1 MHTPTHKHNRTLPH
15 HPYDEYG
22 KGPTII
28 LVPGLDGTALLFY
41 RQVPLLGS
49 RFHVLTFPLP
59 DDPQCTMDSLVD
71 NLRRLIEEAV
81 EQKGHKRVLLCGE
94 SFGGALCLSFALA
107 YPQLLT
113 GMVIVNSFPVIR
125 RRLRLSLAPR
135 LLKIVPWAAM
145 PLVRRFTESR
155 LHSPHTLA
163 VDLAE
168 FHDRTRAI
176 GRDGYIR
183 RLEILRTYDV
193 RHQLGRIRTPTLFL
207 AGDLDHLV
215 PSVKEARFMAS
226 ALPNASVKVLRGYG
240 HVCLI
245 NHDFNLLDHITPWLD
260 SLPR

>member
-1 MHTPTHKHNRTLPH
+1 MSHPSSQHNGTIAH

-22 KGPTII
+22 RGPTLI

-59 DDPQCTMDSLVD
+59 DDPRCTMDSLVD
-71 NLRRLIEEAV
+71 DLRQLIEEVV
-81 EQKGHKRVLLCGE
+81 EQRGHERVLLCGE
-94 SFGGALCLSFALA
+94 SFGGALSLSFALA
-107 YPQLLT
+107 YPQLLL
-113 GMVIVNSFPVIR
+113 GLVIINSFPVVR

-135 LLKIVPWAAM
+135 LLRIVPWAAM

-168 FHDRTRAI
+168 FHERTRSI

-183 RLEILRTYDV
+183 RLEILQTYDV
-193 RHQLGRIRTPTLFL
+193 RNQLGRIRTPTLLL

-226 ALPNASVKVLRGYG
+226 RMPHAVVQILRGYG

-245 NHDFNLLDHITPWLD
+245 NHDFNLLDRIVPWLD
-260 SLPR
+260 SLQ